1 MIEQDKRNFMNMI
14 NSVMNIYGEPN
25 VELNMMRIWFAK
37 LQQFDFVAVCKAFDS
52 HTSKS
57 TYAPT
62 PADIIRLCPIST
74 EYTKLPAPKM
84 PKEESK
90 VFSEK
95 LLEAVEKAPK
105 PTTDP
110 KAWAKRIIANPKN
123 YPDISL
129 RFAKEALAARNVRV

>member
-1 MIEQDKRNFMNMI
+1 MLEQDKRNFMNMI

-25 VELNMMRIWFAK
+25 VELNMMKIWFGK
-37 LQQFDFVAVCKAFDS
+37 LKQFDFAVVCKAFDS

-62 PADIIRLCPIST
+62 PADIIRLCPVPT
-74 EYTKLPAPKM
+74 EFTKLAPPKM
-84 PKEESK
+84 AKEESK
-90 VFSEK
+90 EYSEK
-95 LLEAVEKAPK
+95 MLEAIENAPK

-110 KAWAKRIIANPKN
+110 KGWAKQIVANPKN

-129 RFAKEALAARNVRV
+129 RFAKEALMARDVRI